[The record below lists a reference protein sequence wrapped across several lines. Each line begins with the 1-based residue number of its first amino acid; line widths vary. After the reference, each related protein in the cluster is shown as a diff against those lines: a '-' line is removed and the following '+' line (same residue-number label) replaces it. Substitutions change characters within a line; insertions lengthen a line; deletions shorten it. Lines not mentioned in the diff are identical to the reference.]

1 MPIQSLSAL
10 PREQRHC
17 AETYLRDVAA
27 ALQAADAEMRDD
39 VLADLESHLLERLNA
54 DATTDDVA
62 RLIAELGSPESV
74 SAALGVRVQAPAS
87 IGSGRVLGIPYD
99 VRVPTAERIAERLWN
114 PSDPR
119 IWMPRVFG
127 MGWDVNM
134 GAVAVRLHLIE
145 PDSEDVPFTS
155 TPPWAFAAAVAVPVV
170 MTAGM
175 LLGYLVLRDTLPAQL
190 PAHWNAQGVADNYWD
205 QSTAFGFLFL
215 MALVP
220 TLWAV
225 WSVLTR
231 RPALLRGATIG
242 FAGLFASLG
251 SLLWLLT
258 LVTTLTSF
266 VAWWFSPLLVAV
278 AIAVPFGILL
288 WLARAGRNAEQQ
300 RDLAITSNL

>member
-1 MPIQSLSAL
+1 MPIQSLSVL
-10 PREQRHC
+10 PREPRHS
-17 AETYLRDVAA
+17 AETYLRDVAT
-27 ALQAADAEMRDD
+27 ALQPADAEMRAD
-39 VLADLESHLLERLNA
+39 VLADLESHLLERLDA

-62 RLIAELGSPESV
+62 RLIAELGSPDSV
-74 SAALGVRVQAPAS
+74 SAALGVTSPTPRTA
-87 IGSGRVLGIPYD
+87 GSGRVLGIPYD

-114 PSDPR
+114 PRDPR

-127 MGWDVNM
+127 MGWDLNM

-145 PDSEDVPFTS
+145 PDSEDLPFES
-155 TPPWAFAAAVAVPVV
+155 TPQRTFAAALAVPVL
-170 MTAGM
+170 MTAAM
-175 LLGYLVLRDTLPAQL
+175 LLSYLVLRDTLPAQL
-190 PAHWNAQGVADNYWD
+190 PAHWNVQGVADNFWD
-205 QSTAFGFLFL
+205 QAAAFGFLFL

-258 LVTTLTSF
+258 LVTALTTF
-266 VAWWFSPLLVAV
+266 VAWWFSPLLICI
-278 AIAVPFGILL
+278 AIAVPFALLL
-288 WLARAGRNAEQQ
+288 WLARIGRKAEQQ
-300 RDLAITSNL
+300 RDLAATSNL